1 MCEAWVS
8 LRAAVPALA
17 SFLGAGRLCFSVHSV
32 QGPWRCVG
40 SSTPAPQALGRGKGE
55 AKGIL
60 QQLAHFQKLNTVN
73 AFIGNKI
80 CFVDNDLK
88 PCIFFQDFS
97 VGYHFDF
104 L

>member
-1 MCEAWVS
+1 M
-8 LRAAVPALA
+8 
-17 SFLGAGRLCFSVHSV
+17 
-32 QGPWRCVG
+32 G

-60 QQLAHFQKLNTVN
+60 QQLAHFQKLNTVS

-88 PCIFFQDFS
+88 PCIFFQDFIKLS
-97 VGYHFDF
+97 ITTILVLCIAAMPSHCFWIHNNTWRSMDF
-104 L
+104 SFEITAN